1 MTSAAMTPDLDRATR
16 EAPRR
21 LVVLGSTGSIGTQA
35 LEVVGAAARLARPE
49 SGATHPPFPA
59 QSPGAPEIRP
69 SHREVSSRPWTDDKG
84 ATRG

>member
-35 LEVVGAAARLARPE
+35 LDVVRGAAQLTRP
-49 SGATHPPFPA
+49 GGGVTHAPFEA
-59 QSPGAPEIRP
+59 
-69 SHREVSSRPWTDDKG
+69 VSYTHLTLPTK
-84 ATRG
+84 A